1 MGMKVCETFLDVDNL
16 FINFEANEEQL
27 NGGYGSYKMYCPVK
41 NGSKRCETNYE
52 KLRAISEYGF
62 MELAKNDQMN
72 LGSEYDPSADFVV
85 MGWCHR
91 LYKISKDHNLSLNQ
105 LYGNNFGKSRGNFN
119 YKGILNN
126 KIYLMNSN
134 IAIMNMLYLLFQKI
148 CETINTYKTH
158 NAQPHEY
165 ISEGIEYHFMYNALS
180 KFFNRCGPYLRLL
193 NHLKTIYNEYIKAVI
208 KDNDHDES
216 LRNQLIELSSINS
229 KLVGSEFNSEG
240 CKKMHKKLTQTT
252 TNIIK
257 MGIKMLEDDKKKK
270 SGEVSQNT
278 EDDGNGDLYGYDYD
292 DLYGDDDEDL
302 DEDVDDGDDGGKDVV
317 DGSEKKDGA
326 IDNTSQHPEQNPVNL
341 SDQPSI
347 SNGDPN
353 QPKSG
358 TTSNTDDSNGKE
370 KTLENSQSSDKS
382 PGSPSNE
389 QITKETTQESN
400 ETTQESNETTQESKE
415 TTQESNE
422 TTQESNETTQESN
435 ETTQE
440 SKETTQESNET
451 TQESKDTTKE
461 SNDTTKEDQDSTKES
476 NDTTKED
483 QDSTQKAT
491 LMKKDSIIDP
501 LKSVK
506 PTLSLF
512 KPSLSSVYN
521 TLTDTGNNAYE
532 KTLQTLQNASSK
544 LTELASELDKA
555 ISQPNKETV
564 TPPAGDNGLKPE
576 DSGDDPPSSD
586 DPSVYPPSAP
596 HISQGPQT
604 EPTKQSE
611 PENKQDEGPKEKG
624 QQSALTIQ
632 GPSDGSINT
641 SHAQVTKPDNSGNNI
656 NGIISE
662 NVSSMD
668 ILKKH
673 KLIAFSV
680 IGIAIPI
687 TLAIMYKYLSPW
699 RTKKSKRKTKMKKI
713 INLVGVNKT
722 KKTVINSING
732 KRPMQIIIKSS
743 TKKKQT
749 KKFITSVY
757 RKNSPLLNI
766 YNLMQADPVPF
777 INLFFLLI
785 FFVYKRARDSIEL

>member
-16 FINFEANEEQL
+16 FINYEANEEQL
-27 NGGYGSYKMYCPVK
+27 NGGYGSYKKYCPI
-41 NGSKRCETNYE
+41 KRGVRKCETNYE

-62 MELAKNDQMN
+62 MELAKNDKVN

-105 LYGNNFGKSRGNFN
+105 LYGNNLGKSRGDFN

-134 IAIMNMLYLLFQKI
+134 VAIMNMLYLLFQKI
-148 CETINTYKTH
+148 CETINTYETH
-158 NAQPHEY
+158 NAQPHEH
-165 ISEGIEYHFMYNALS
+165 INKGIEYHFMYDMLS
-180 KFFNRCGPYLRLL
+180 KSVNQCDPYIRLL

-240 CKKMHKKLTQTT
+240 CKKLHKKLTQTT
-252 TNIIK
+252 PNIIK
-257 MGIKMLEDDKKKK
+257 MGIKMLEDDKKRK

-278 EDDGNGDLYGYDYD
+278 EDDGDGDLYGYDYD
-292 DLYGDDDEDL
+292 DLYGDDDD
-302 DEDVDDGDDGGKDVV
+302 DEDVDDDADKDIADGG
-317 DGSEKKDGA
+317 EKKDDT
-326 IDNTSQHPEQNPVNL
+326 IDNTSQNHERDPINI
-341 SDQPSI
+341 SDQSSI

-353 QPKSG
+353 QPKSD
-358 TTSNTDDSNGKE
+358 TPSNTCDSNGKE

-382 PGSPSNE
+382 PGSPSDE
-389 QITKETTQESN
+389 QLT
-400 ETTQESNETTQESKE
+400 
-415 TTQESNE
+415 
-422 TTQESNETTQESN
+422 
-435 ETTQE
+435 
-440 SKETTQESNET
+440 
-451 TQESKDTTKE
+451 KDTP
-461 SNDTTKEDQDSTKES
+461 KES

-501 LKSVK
+501 LKSMK

-512 KPSLSSVYN
+512 KLQLLSVYN
-521 TLTDTGNNAYE
+521 TLTDIGNNAHE
-532 KTLQTLQNASSK
+532 KTLQTLQNTSSK
-544 LTELASELDKA
+544 LTELVNKFNNP
-555 ISQPNKETV
+555 ISQPDKETV
-564 TPPAGDNGLKPE
+564 TPPSGDNKSMPK
-576 DSGDDPPSSD
+576 DSGSDPPSSD
-586 DPSVYPPSAP
+586 DPSVNPPP
-596 HISQGPQT
+596 MLPNSQP
-604 EPTKQSE
+604 E
-611 PENKQDEGPKEKG
+611 PEDHSNEDKEEPSNDEKTDEPPADPQEPP
-624 QQSALTIQ
+624 I
-632 GPSDGSINT
+632 DFINT
-641 SHAQVTKPDNSGNNI
+641 TSHQVTKLDNSGNNI
-656 NGIISE
+656 YGIISE
-662 NVSSMD
+662 NVNSMD

-680 IGIAIPI
+680 IGIVIPI

-713 INLVGVNKT
+713 INLVEINKT

-732 KRPMQIIIKSS
+732 KRPMQIIISSS

-749 KKFITSVY
+749 KKIITSVY
-757 RKNSPLLNI
+757 GKNFPLLNI
-766 YNLMQADPVPF
+766 YKLMEADPLPF

-785 FFVYKRARDSIEL
+785 FFVYKRKDILLNDKFN

>member
-16 FINFEANEEQL
+16 FINYEANEEQL
-27 NGGYGSYKMYCPVK
+27 NGGYGSYKKYCPI
-41 NGSKRCETNYE
+41 KRGVRKCETNYE

-62 MELAKNDQMN
+62 MELAKNDKVN

-105 LYGNNFGKSRGNFN
+105 SYGNNLGKSRGDFN

-126 KIYLMNSN
+126 KIYLMDSN

-148 CETINTYKTH
+148 CETINKYKTH

-165 ISEGIEYHFMYNALS
+165 INEGIEYHFMYNALS
-180 KFFNRCGPYLRLL
+180 KFFNQCGPYLRLL

-229 KLVGSEFNSEG
+229 KLVGSEFNNEG

-252 TNIIK
+252 PNIIK
-257 MGIKMLEDDKKKK
+257 MGIKMLEDDKKRKN
-270 SGEVSQNT
+270 GEVSQST
-278 EDDGNGDLYGYDYD
+278 EDDGDG
-292 DLYGDDDEDL
+292 DLYGDDDD
-302 DEDVDDGDDGGKDVV
+302 DEDVDDDADKDIADGG
-317 DGSEKKDGA
+317 EKKDGT
-326 IDNTSQHPEQNPVNL
+326 IDNTSQNHERDPINI
-341 SDQPSI
+341 SDQSSI

-382 PGSPSNE
+382 PGSQSDE
-389 QITKETTQESN
+389 QLT
-400 ETTQESNETTQESKE
+400 
-415 TTQESNE
+415 
-422 TTQESNETTQESN
+422 
-435 ETTQE
+435 
-440 SKETTQESNET
+440 
-451 TQESKDTTKE
+451 KDTP
-461 SNDTTKEDQDSTKES
+461 KES

-491 LMKKDSIIDP
+491 LMKKESIIDTI
-501 LKSVK
+501 KSMK
-506 PTLSLF
+506 SPASLF
-512 KPSLSSVYN
+512 KLQLLSVYN
-521 TLTDTGNNAYE
+521 TLTDIGNNVHE
-532 KTLQTLQNASSK
+532 KTLQALQNTSSK
-544 LTELASELDKA
+544 VTEFVNEFNNA
-555 ISQPNKETV
+555 INHPDKETV
-564 TPPAGDNGLKPE
+564 TPPSGNNGLKPE
-576 DSGDDPPSSD
+576 DSGSDLPSSD
-586 DPSVYPPSAP
+586 DPSIDPPPVP
-596 HISQGPQT
+596 HSSQSPQT
-604 EPTKQSE
+604 EPPKQSE
-611 PENKQDEGPKEKG
+611 TEHTQDEGQKEKG
-624 QQSALTIQ
+624 QQSASTIQ
-632 GPSDGSINT
+632 EPLDGSINT
-641 SHAQVTKPDNSGNNI
+641 ASYQVTKLDNSGNNI

-662 NVSSMD
+662 NVNSMD

-699 RTKKSKRKTKMKKI
+699 RTKKSKRKTEMKKI

-732 KRPMQIIIKSS
+732 KRPMQIIINSS
-743 TKKKQT
+743 GRKKQI
-749 KKFITSVY
+749 KKSITSVY
-757 RKNSPLLNI
+757 GKNFPLLNI
-766 YNLMQADPVPF
+766 YKLMEADPLPF

-785 FFVYKRARDSIEL
+785 FFVYKRKDILLNDKFN